1 MKKLLLVPS
10 CLLFALALA
19 SPASAQKAPA
29 KGGVAAAEYTMIK
42 ATVVKV
48 ELATRTVELKDETGK
63 SFSIAVDP
71 ALKDLEK
78 VKPGDVVL
86 ATLTQSVAYEVKKPG
101 PGAPGGAV
109 TNVEQGKAGEKPS
122 GVRRT
127 VTTKTV
133 TVTAINPKVPSVTFK
148 TPGGEVKTVAVNN
161 PANLEGV
168 NVGDLVEI
176 TYTESLM
183 FSVEKAPAKK

>member
-1 MKKLLLVPS
+1 M
-10 CLLFALALA
+10 
-19 SPASAQKAPA
+19 
-29 KGGVAAAEYTMIK
+29 
-42 ATVVKV
+42 
-48 ELATRTVELKDETGK
+48 
-63 SFSIAVDP
+63 
-71 ALKDLEK
+71 
-78 VKPGDVVL
+78 
-86 ATLTQSVAYEVKKPG
+86 
-101 PGAPGGAV
+101 
-109 TNVEQGKAGEKPS
+109 
-122 GVRRT
+122 
-127 VTTKTV
+127 TTKTV